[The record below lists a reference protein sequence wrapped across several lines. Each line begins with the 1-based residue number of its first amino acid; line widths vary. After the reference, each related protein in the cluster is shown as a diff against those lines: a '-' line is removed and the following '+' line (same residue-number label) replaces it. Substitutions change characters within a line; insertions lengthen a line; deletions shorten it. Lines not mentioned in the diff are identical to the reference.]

1 MAHIFLSGAQ
11 TALFR
16 QGIPIFMLH
25 KVSAPPASTR
35 DPFDYM
41 TPEVLDAKL
50 GALGRAGFA
59 SVPLNEAS
67 RSPISE
73 KSGKFVLTFDDG
85 YRSVFENA
93 LTILARHRVTAIQF
107 LVAGEIGRQ
116 NRWDIAKGETA
127 ERLMNK
133 EQVQGWLS
141 AGHAIGSHSVSH
153 PNLRKLSQAEARE
166 EVVGSKKRLEDTF
179 GVPVKH
185 FSYPSGRYTP
195 AVKELVQEAGY
206 QTACTVNFG
215 VNAAGDS
222 PFELRRISPLY
233 GSEIFAKV
241 CHRLQRKFRRI

>member
-16 QGIPIFMLH
+16 QGMPIFMLH
-25 KVSAPPASTR
+25 KVSALPASTR

-50 GALGRAGFA
+50 GALARAGFS
-59 SVPLNEAS
+59 SVPLDEVS

-73 KSGKFVLTFDDG
+73 KGGKFVLTFDDG
-85 YRSVFENA
+85 YRSVSENA

-107 LVAGEIGRQ
+107 LVVGEIGGQ

-127 ERLMNK
+127 EPLMDK
-133 EQVQGWLS
+133 EQVQSWLA

-153 PNLRKLSQAEARE
+153 PNLRKVSKAEARE
-166 EVVGSKKRLEDTF
+166 EIVGSKKRLEDTF
-179 GVPVKH
+179 GVPVNH
-185 FSYPSGRYTP
+185 FCYPSGRYSP
-195 AVKELVQEAGY
+195 AVKEQVQEAGY

-215 VNAAGDS
+215 VNVEGDS

-233 GSEIFAKV
+233 GSEILAKV
-241 CHRLQRKFRRI
+241 CHRLRRKFSRI